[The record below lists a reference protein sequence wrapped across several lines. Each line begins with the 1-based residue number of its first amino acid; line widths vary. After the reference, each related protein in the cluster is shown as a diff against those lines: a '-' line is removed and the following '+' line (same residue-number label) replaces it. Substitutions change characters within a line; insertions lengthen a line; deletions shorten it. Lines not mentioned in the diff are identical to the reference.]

1 MAHDT
6 EDYNKYFAWF
16 ALTVIL
22 ILEFLLF
29 IRLRFKMD
37 KAAFL
42 FLIIILVIDLSR
54 TFIELD
60 RSVNDGVLIEFIGPL
75 ASLSMWGILYFFV
88 FEMISIRVTL

>member
-29 IRLRFKMD
+29 IRFRFKMD

-42 FLIIILVIDLSR
+42 FLITILVIDLSR

-60 RSVNDGVLIEFIGPL
+60 RTVNDGVLIEFIEPL
-75 ASLSMWGILYFFV
+75 ASFSMWGILYFFV

>member
-60 RSVNDGVLIEFIGPL
+60 RSVNDGVLIELIGPL

-88 FEMISIRVTL
+88 FEMIAIRVTL

>member
-60 RSVNDGVLIEFIGPL
+60 RSVNDGVLIEFIDPL
-75 ASLSMWGILYFFV
+75 AS
-88 FEMISIRVTL
+88 